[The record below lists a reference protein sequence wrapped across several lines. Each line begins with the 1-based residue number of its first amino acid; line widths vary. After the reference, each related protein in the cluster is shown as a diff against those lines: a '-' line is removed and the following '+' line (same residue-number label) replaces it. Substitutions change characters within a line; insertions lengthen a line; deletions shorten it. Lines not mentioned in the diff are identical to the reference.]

1 MAQGKG
7 DFFSGD
13 DFLAEYARLTK
24 NASQQ
29 PQPQPQSLP
38 APASLD
44 AGKRVMEVLAN
55 GPTTF
60 TKLQEQSGA
69 DVFQLGDAIAR
80 LQKLGAVRVS
90 GSSPE
95 QSIELTDHGREIA
108 QLLTSAS

>member
-29 PQPQPQSLP
+29 PQPQSSP

-69 DVFQLGDAIAR
+69 DFFQLGDAIAR

-90 GSSPE
+90 GSGPG